1 MRQPSAQPS
10 PHPLWNTPGWRR
22 VSPCM
27 ATSEAAQSRS
37 GKRVIVVGGGVSGL
51 STALKLGRAGFAVTV
66 LERDPVEMPSSADE
80 AFEWDRRGAPQVRH
94 SHAFL
99 GRLYGLLRDSEPDLL
114 AALLDAGATEMRFG
128 DNVPD
133 TLEDFRPEPG
143 DEDLVMLAC
152 RRTTFEWVL
161 RRTALAEGNVEFRAG
176 VAAEGFTVA
185 PGRGEG
191 EPPLV
196 NGVRLADGSNL
207 AADLVVVAAG
217 RRSALPEWLDAIG
230 CAPMPEAVE
239 DTGIIYLSRFYRLR
253 DGHDLPPRNGL
264 IGGDLG
270 YLKYGVFLG
279 DNRTFSLTL
288 AAPSDDDHLRRLLSD
303 DETFEHAARTLDVAE
318 PYVDGRAEALTPVH
332 VIAGLLNR
340 RREFV
345 VDGRPLAMGV
355 HPVGD
360 SVVCTNPLYGR
371 GCTTGYWS
379 AHLLSRAITE
389 FPDDLE
395 AQSLR
400 FHALVADEI
409 VPWYD
414 SGVAQDAEA
423 RRVATALIAG
433 EDPDADASD
442 PRAFMRGVFRDGL
455 APALRFDPV
464 VLRAFMRSVNLLTP
478 PDALLKDQDVMAR
491 IFAIWNDR
499 ENRPP
504 EPQLGPK
511 TRAEM
516 LDLMD
521 AFAA

>member
-1 MRQPSAQPS
+1 MGNA
-10 PHPLWNTPGWRR
+10 HGTPAG
-22 VSPCM
+22 
-27 ATSEAAQSRS
+27 ADKQ
-37 GKRVIVVGGGVSGL
+37 VIVVGGGVSGL
-51 STALKLGRAGFAVTV
+51 SSALKLGRAGFRVTV
-66 LERDPVEMPSSADE
+66 LERDPTEMPSSADE

-99 GRLYGLLRDSEPDLL
+99 GRLYGLLRDNEPDLL
-114 AALLDAGATEMRFG
+114 AALLDAGATEMHFG

-133 TLEDFRPEPG
+133 TLEGFAPEPG

-161 RRTALAEGNVEFRAG
+161 RRTALAEGNVQFRTGIA
-176 VAAEGFTVA
+176 VEGFTVA
-185 PGRGEG
+185 PDRSAGAA
-191 EPPLV
+191 PLV
-196 NGVRLADGSNL
+196 TGVRLADGSTL
-207 AADLVVVAAG
+207 SADLVVVAAG
-217 RRSALPEWLDAIG
+217 RRSVLPEWLADIG
-230 CAPMPEAVE
+230 CAPMPEQVE

-270 YLKYGVFLG
+270 YLKYGVFVG

-288 AAPSDDDHLRRLLSD
+288 AAPSDDDHLRKVLSD
-303 DETFEHAARTLDVAE
+303 DEAFENAARTLDVAE

-345 VDGRPLAMGV
+345 VDNRPLALGV

-379 AHLLSRAITE
+379 AHLLSRAIAE
-389 FPDDLE
+389 HPDDLE

-400 FHALVADEI
+400 FHALVAEEI
-409 VPWYD
+409 VPWYE

-423 RRVATALIAG
+423 RRVATALMAG
-433 EDPDADASD
+433 EDPDADPND

-464 VLRAFMRSVNLLTP
+464 VLRAFMRNVNLLTP
-478 PDALLKDQDVMAR
+478 PDALLKDQDVMGR

-504 EPQLGPK
+504 EPRLGPK

-516 LDLMD
+516 LELMD